1 MFDCPRSA
9 RAVIGLWPDAFPY
22 LRCSVARWRSLPAL
36 LVRGRH
42 RRPITVRPVAA
53 GLTAVLI
60 AVLGTGVASAAGPL
74 QSCSARVVDQP
85 GAQILMSP
93 AAVEA
98 PIVNA
103 LVPLD
108 PLGILRPLFQQAWA
122 VVPPIPLGTIPATGT
137 LTVTGDAVANAVSA
151 QLLTIP
157 VLAPVL
163 NLLLDSVWTTITQ
176 ACSVVGEAVGG
187 TQPAPSPPAPSQPGA
202 RQPAPVPAPGTTPR
216 PAAPAPGGGGVAPEP
231 APAAPPPVSPTQ
243 SNVALEYPVEWKN
256 AAPGA
261 GIPPEGIAVKLG
273 TPTQPNGYAGA
284 PQFGILGRTGTTT
297 PNSQT
302 AGTAEALSGDAA
314 QSPIGP
320 ILLAALMAMLVAAQ
334 WGRTWLLRRTEPA
347 TPRPTRLGLR
357 WRKVKVPLPVLA
369 RRDRT

>member
-1 MFDCPRSA
+1 MA
-9 RAVIGLWPDAFPY
+9 RL
-22 LRCSVARWRSLPAL
+22 
-36 LVRGRH
+36 
-42 RRPITVRPVAA
+42 VAA
-53 GLTAVLI
+53 GLTAAMI
-60 AVLGTGVASAAGPL
+60 AGGAVLGTGVASAAGPL

-103 LVPLD
+103 LAPLD

-122 VVPPIPLGTIPATGT
+122 VVPPIPLGTIPASGT

-187 TQPAPSPPAPSQPGA
+187 TQPAPGQPAPSQPGA
-202 RQPAPVPAPGTTPR
+202 RQPAPAPGTTPR

-231 APAAPPPVSPTQ
+231 APAAPPPVSPAQ

-256 AAPGA
+256 VSPGA
-261 GIPPEGIAVKLG
+261 GLPPDGIAVKLG

-284 PQFGILGRTGTTT
+284 PQFGILGRNGTTT
-297 PNSQT
+297 PSNQT
-302 AGTAEALSGDAA
+302 AGSAEPLSGEAA
-314 QSPIGP
+314 QSPFGP

-347 TPRPTRLGLR
+347 TPRASRLGVR
-357 WRKVKVPLPVLA
+357 WRKVKVPMPVLS